1 LNEAFIEKGGET
13 IRTLLENNPN
23 INIVEI
29 LNTIIETK
37 GNKGRFSTR
46 SSLVDNLS
54 VTIDGKGEIKITSTQ
69 GNISPTL

>member
-13 IRTLLENNPN
+13 IRTLLKNNPN
-23 INIVEI
+23 FNIVEI
-29 LNTIIETK
+29 LNTIIERK
-37 GNKGRFSTR
+37 GNKGRFSTH